1 MSGVAAAAPSA
12 AVGGVDSFISITSRA
27 EEWKRRL
34 AMVERARRF
43 LYLSTYFYH
52 PDRYGRE
59 MAEALL
65 AAASRGV
72 DVWLVVDGFGQ
83 RLAGALMSGA
93 ERLAARRLWPTLEQA
108 GVHVCRYTP
117 GPPLQRLLGGG
128 YHIKVQVS
136 EAGEAIFASG
146 NISATS
152 FAGWNEHACAV
163 RGALVRPMVESVMA
177 AIDAPERAHLD
188 ELPPAAG
195 DGPTR
200 YVAHLPCDDP
210 SPVSPFR
217 QQSPN
222 PVTDALIELIDRAE
236 RRLAITSFYFKPA
249 PPLLAAVARAARRGV
264 AVEIV
269 HSHCDALPASPAP
282 WLAATFT
289 YPRLLAAG
297 VAIFERRGG
306 EHSKIVVVDGRE
318 AAVGTYNF
326 EWAAHDRLAE
336 SMLFTREPPIV
347 AELAKV
353 VAAIRTHPTVGRIT
367 AADLTALSLGL
378 RLRRAVLYPFRRWF

>member
-1 MSGVAAAAPSA
+1 M
-12 AVGGVDSFISITSRA
+12 DSFISIASRT
-27 EEWKRRL
+27 EEWRRRL
-34 AMVERARRF
+34 AMVGTARRF

-65 AAASRGV
+65 AAAARGV

-83 RLAGALMSGA
+83 RLAGALMSRA
-93 ERLAARRLWPTLEQA
+93 ERVAAHRLWPTLEAA

-152 FAGWNEHACAV
+152 FTGWNEHAVAV
-163 RGALVRPMVESVMA
+163 RGGVVREMLASVMA
-177 AIDAPERAHLD
+177 AIDGPERAHLD
-188 ELPPAAG
+188 RLPPAAA
-195 DGPTR
+195 DGPSR
-200 YVAHLPCDDP
+200 YVAHLPCADP

-222 PVTDALIELIDRAE
+222 PVTNTLIEMIDRAE
-236 RRLAITSFYFKPA
+236 QRLAITSFYFKPA
-249 PPLLAAVARAARRGV
+249 PPLLTAVERAARRGV
-264 AVEIV
+264 AVEII
-269 HSHCDALPASPAP
+269 HSHRDALPASPAP

-306 EHSKIVVVDGRE
+306 EHSKIVVADGRE

-336 SMLFTREPPIV
+336 SMLFTCEPSIV
-347 AELAKV
+347 AELDTV
-353 VAAIRTHPTVGRIT
+353 VTTIRAHPTVGRVT
-367 AADLTALSLGL
+367 TADLAALPLGL
-378 RLRRAVLYPFRRWF
+378 KLRRAVLYPVRRWF

>member
-1 MSGVAAAAPSA
+1 VA
-12 AVGGVDSFISITSRA
+12 AVGPPAVRGVESFISLSSR
-27 EEWKRRL
+27 EDEWRRRL
-34 AMVERARRF
+34 AMVASARRF

-59 MAEALL
+59 MVAALL
-65 AAASRGV
+65 AAAARGV

-83 RLAGALMSGA
+83 RLAGALMTRA
-93 ERLAARRLWPTLEQA
+93 ERAAARRLWPTLEEA
-108 GVHVCRYTP
+108 GVHLCRYMP
-117 GPPLQRLLGGG
+117 RPPLQRLFGGG

-152 FAGWNEHACAV
+152 FTGWNEYAVAV
-163 RGALVRPMVESVMA
+163 RGGIVRPMLASVLA
-177 AIDAPERAHLD
+177 AIDRPERSHLD
-188 ELPPAAG
+188 AFTAAVDDPA
-195 DGPTR
+195 TR

-217 QQSPN
+217 QRWPN
-222 PVTDALIELIDRAE
+222 RVTDALIELIDRAE
-236 RRLAITSFYFKPA
+236 QRLVITSFYFKPV
-249 PPLLAAVARAARRGV
+249 PRLLAAVERAAHRGV
-264 AVEIV
+264 AVAII
-269 HSHCDALPASPAP
+269 HSHRDALPASPAP

-306 EHSKIVVVDGRE
+306 EHSKIVVADGRE
-318 AAVGTYNF
+318 AAVGTYNL

-336 SMLFTREPPIV
+336 SMLLTRDPSIV
-347 AELAKV
+347 AELDRIA
-353 VAAIRTHPTVGRIT
+353 AAIRAQPAVGRVC
-367 AADLTALSLGL
+367 AGDLAALSLPL
-378 RLRRAVLYPFRRWF
+378 KLRRALLYPLRRWF

>member
-1 MSGVAAAAPSA
+1 
-12 AVGGVDSFISITSRA
+12 VDSFISITSRA
-27 EEWKRRL
+27 EEWQRRL
-34 AMVERARRF
+34 AMVGAARRF

-65 AAASRGV
+65 AAARRGV
-72 DVWLVVDGFGQ
+72 DLWLVVDGFGQ
-83 RLAGALMSGA
+83 RLAGALMSRR
-93 ERLAARRLWPTLEQA
+93 ERVAARRLWPTLAAA

-117 GPPLQRLLGGG
+117 RRPLQRLLGGG

-136 EAGEAIFASG
+136 EQGEAIYASG

-152 FAGWNEHACAV
+152 FTGWNEYAVAV
-163 RGALVRPMVESVMA
+163 RGSVVREMLASVMA
-177 AIDAPERAHLD
+177 AIERPERDHLD
-188 ELPPAAG
+188 GLGPEAPDPA
-195 DGPTR
+195 TR

-217 QQSPN
+217 QRRPN
-222 PVTDALIELIDRAE
+222 PVTDALIALIDRAE
-236 RRLAITSFYFKPA
+236 HRLAITSFYFKPA
-249 PPLLAAVARAARRGV
+249 PPLLAAVVRAARRGV
-264 AVEIV
+264 AVEII
-269 HSHCDALPASPAP
+269 HSHRDALPASPAP

-297 VAIFERRGG
+297 VALFERRGG

-318 AAVGTYNF
+318 AAVGTYNL

-336 SMLFTREPPIV
+336 SMLLTREPAIV
-347 AELAKV
+347 AELDGV
-353 VAAIRTHPTVGRIT
+353 VAAIRAEPTVGRVT
-367 AADLTALSLGL
+367 AADLASLSPAL
-378 RLRRAVLYPFRRWF
+378 RLRRALLYPVRRWF

>member
-1 MSGVAAAAPSA
+1 VSVVAARPAAR
-12 AVGGVDSFISITSRA
+12 GVDSFISLTSRGD
-27 EEWKRRL
+27 EWQRRL
-34 AMVERARRF
+34 AMVATARRF

-65 AAASRGV
+65 AAAGRGV

-83 RLAGALMSGA
+83 RLAGALMSRA
-93 ERLAARRLWPTLEQA
+93 ERRAARRLWPSLAAA

-117 GPPLQRLLGGG
+117 QPPLQRLFGGG
-128 YHIKVQVS
+128 YHIKVQIS

-152 FAGWNEHACAV
+152 FSGWNEYACAV
-163 RGALVRPMVESVMA
+163 RGPVVRPMLESVQA
-177 AIDAPERAHLD
+177 AIDRPERAHLD
-188 ELPPAAG
+188 AVGSPERGATA
-195 DGPTR
+195 TR
-200 YVAHLPCDDP
+200 YVAHLPCNDP

-217 QQSPN
+217 HRRSN
-222 PVTDALIELIDRAE
+222 PVTDALVELIDRAE
-236 RRLAITSFYFKPA
+236 QRLTITSFYFKPVE
-249 PPLLAAVARAARRGV
+249 PLLAAVERAARRGV
-264 AVEIV
+264 RVEIV
-269 HSHCDALPASPAP
+269 HSHRDALPASPAP

-297 VAIFERRGG
+297 VAIYERRGG

-318 AAVGTYNF
+318 AAVGTYNL

-336 SMLFTREPPIV
+336 SMLLTREPTIV
-347 AELAKV
+347 AALDTE
-353 VAAIRTHPTVGRIT
+353 VAAIRAHPQVEPVT
-367 AADLTALSLGL
+367 AAALAGLPRSLKV
-378 RLRRAVLYPFRRWF
+378 RRAVLYPFRRWF